1 MRRPFRVTLFALAV
15 LSLALFNLQRF
26 TQALSQAE
34 FMRSLGLH
42 APQIALA
49 ITGAAWSAGFGAA
62 AIGLYRLKDW
72 ARRWTLAEIVL
83 SQVNAWLIRLVFA
96 RSSDE
101 ALTRPADAAISI
113 LSIAVVWAFLF
124 WPRVRQGFR

>member
-1 MRRPFRVTLFALAV
+1 MKRPFRVTLFALAV

-49 ITGAAWSAGFGAA
+49 ITGAAWAAGFGAA
-62 AIGLYRLKDW
+62 AIGLYRLKNR
-72 ARRWTLAEIVL
+72 ARRWTLAAIVL
-83 SQVNAWLIRLVFA
+83 YQINAWLIRLVFA

-113 LSIAVVWAFLF
+113 AIILIVWAFLF
-124 WPRVRQGFR
+124 WPSIRRVFE